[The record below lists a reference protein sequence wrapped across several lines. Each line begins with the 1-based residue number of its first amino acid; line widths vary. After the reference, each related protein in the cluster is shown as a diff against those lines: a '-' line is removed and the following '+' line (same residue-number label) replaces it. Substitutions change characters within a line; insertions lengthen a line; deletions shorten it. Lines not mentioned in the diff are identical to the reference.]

1 MAMKEL
7 VIGLML
13 WISTL
18 TGWAVPPAPEVIYEN
33 GKTLKHML
41 YGCDN
46 PRTEESKEICT
57 RIEKTTILGTRK
69 DTTMGL
75 YDHEKKI
82 VYLNPLLKKHDKPVH
97 DSVLLHELVHHMQ
110 FHNKV
115 KFRCLGELEEKAY
128 MLQDKWLQK
137 KGRKSVFEELEIS
150 PLYFYI
156 IIQCPEEGEGMFSM
170 PPDYEK

>member
-1 MAMKEL
+1 MKEL

-13 WISTL
+13 WISTM
-18 TGWAVPPAPEVIYEN
+18 TGWAVPPVPEVLYSDGVN
-33 GKTLKHML
+33 LKHML

-46 PRTEESKEICT
+46 PRTEEATEICS
-57 RIEKTTILGTRK
+57 RIGEIDIIGTRK

-82 VYLNPLLKKHDKPVH
+82 VYLNHTLKKQNKVIH
-97 DSVLLHELVHHMQ
+97 DSVLLHELIHHMQ

-115 KFRCLGELEEKAY
+115 KFRCLGELEEIAY

-137 KGRKSVFEELEIS
+137 KGKKSVFEELEIS

-156 IIQCPEEGEGMFSM
+156 IIQCPEEGDGVFSM

>member
-1 MAMKEL
+1 MKEL

-13 WISTL
+13 WVSTL
-18 TGWAVPPAPEVIYEN
+18 TGWAVPPAPDVIYKD
-33 GKTLKHML
+33 GKVLKHML

-46 PRTEESKEICT
+46 NPKEEYTKEICAN
-57 RIEKTTILGTRK
+57 IGKTTILGTRK

-82 VYLNPLLKKHDKPVH
+82 VYLNPTLKKQDKPVH

-110 FHNKV
+110 FHNGI

-128 MLQDKWLQK
+128 NLQDKWLQK
-137 KGRKSVFEELEIS
+137 QGRKSVFEELEIS
-150 PLYFYI
+150 PLFFYL
-156 IIQCPEEGEGMFSM
+156 IIQCPDDAEGIFSM
-170 PPDYEK
+170 PPEYEK

>member
-1 MAMKEL
+1 MKEL

-13 WISTL
+13 WGSTL
-18 TGWAVPPAPEVIYEN
+18 TGWAVPPAPDVIYKD
-33 GKTLKHML
+33 GKVLKHML

-46 PRTEESKEICT
+46 NPKEEYTKEICAN
-57 RIEKTTILGTRK
+57 IGKTTILGTRK

-82 VYLNPLLKKHDKPVH
+82 VYLNLLLKKHDKPVH

-110 FHNKV
+110 FHNGI

-128 MLQDKWLQK
+128 NLQDKWLQK
-137 KGRKSVFEELEIS
+137 QGRKSVFEELEIS
-150 PLYFYI
+150 PLVFYLI
-156 IIQCPEEGEGMFSM
+156 TQCTDDAEGIFSM
-170 PPDYEK
+170 PPEYEK

>member
-1 MAMKEL
+1 MKEL

-33 GKTLKHML
+33 GKVLKHML

-75 YDHEKKI
+75 YDHQKKI